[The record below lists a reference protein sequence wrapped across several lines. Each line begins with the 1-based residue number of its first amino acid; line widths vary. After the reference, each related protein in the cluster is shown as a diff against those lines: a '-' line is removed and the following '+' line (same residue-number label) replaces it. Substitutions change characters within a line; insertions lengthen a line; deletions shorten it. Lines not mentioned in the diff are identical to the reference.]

1 MRMGTMNE
9 PLINPPLSNIQ
20 AELLKLFE
28 ADIPETH
35 LQELRKIIAR
45 FLLDK
50 ARDKADA
57 IWVEKGYT
65 DEKLFNILNG
75 K

>member
-1 MRMGTMNE
+1 MTN
-9 PLINPPLSNIQ
+9 PSVHPPLSNVQ
-20 AELLKLFE
+20 AELLKLFSAE
-28 ADIPETH
+28 IPESH
-35 LQELRKIIAR
+35 LLELKKVMAK

-57 IWVEKGYT
+57 VWQEKGYT
-65 DEKLFNILNG
+65 DDQLEKILQS

>member
-1 MRMGTMNE
+1 MTN
-9 PLINPPLSNIQ
+9 PSVQPPLSNVQ
-20 AELLKLFE
+20 AELLKLFSAE
-28 ADIPETH
+28 IPENY
-35 LQELRKIIAR
+35 LLELKKVMAK

-65 DEKLFNILNG
+65 DDQLQQILEN